1 MFKIN
6 LDVPRYESLVDI
18 KTTDGRGFTPDE
30 LAEQCVQKIISVSDN
45 AHPGVRDQA
54 RAFSKHIEKLIAY
67 YMRQAIR
74 SDRTTVYNALNDA
87 GHPEL
92 AELIRRLYHGLY
104 WKLHVYFFQERA
116 S

>member
-1 MFKIN
+1 MFEFK
-6 LDVPRYESLVDI
+6 LDIDKDAPVVGVR
-18 KTTDGRGFTPDE
+18 TTENRGFSPEE
-30 LAEQCVQKIISVSDN
+30 LAEQCVEKVISVSDN
-45 AHPGVRDQA
+45 AHPGIRDQA

-92 AELIRRLYHGLY
+92 AELIRRL
-104 WKLHVYFFQERA
+104 
-116 S
+116 